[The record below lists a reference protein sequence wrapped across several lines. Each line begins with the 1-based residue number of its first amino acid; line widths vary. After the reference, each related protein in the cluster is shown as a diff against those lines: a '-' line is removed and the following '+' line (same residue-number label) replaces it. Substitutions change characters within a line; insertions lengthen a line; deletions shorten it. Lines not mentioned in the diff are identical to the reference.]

1 MYLFAFEVYIALRF
15 ISVQHRGKMD
25 PLHCHDPMPPTV
37 GTTAQSA
44 LRDLLSLDMHLS
56 GEKGVPASPALKM
69 QKMVVERGIPAWASD
84 TSLWKSMKSHLKGA
98 VNSSC

>member
-1 MYLFAFEVYIALRF
+1 
-15 ISVQHRGKMD
+15 MD

-37 GTTAQSA
+37 GTTAQRA

-56 GEKGVPASPALKM
+56 GEKGVPVSPALKM